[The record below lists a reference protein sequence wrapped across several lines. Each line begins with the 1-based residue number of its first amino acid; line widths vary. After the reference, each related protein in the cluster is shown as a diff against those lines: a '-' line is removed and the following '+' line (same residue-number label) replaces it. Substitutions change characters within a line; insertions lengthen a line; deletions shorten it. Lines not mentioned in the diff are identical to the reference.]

1 MGLKGNKMS
10 EPFNIYKASKML
22 DYIEN
27 ELTEW
32 ALGLVTEHFG
42 VETIEELSR
51 EQLDEVVTEYYD
63 LHEWDGTLGMGFRNI
78 IHTWENEHEEY
89 VI

>member
-1 MGLKGNKMS
+1 MS
-10 EPFNIYKASKML
+10 EPFKIYKASKML

-63 LHEWDGTLGMGFRNI
+63 LH
-78 IHTWENEHEEY
+78 
-89 VI
+89 